1 MTVNTRMVKPG
12 LERAPGP
19 QTEGYV
25 ISEAARLCGLSVH
38 QIRTYLDMRLVYACS
53 TTQAG
58 FRLFDDGCLERLK
71 LICSCREAGLGLP
84 EISEFIQALD
94 RGDERQCRAVE
105 RQIQHTIAVK
115 RAALHRCTQVLT
127 KAARGIELSTLNR
140 P

>member
-1 MTVNTRMVKPG
+1 MTVNTRMVKPSSPESG
-12 LERAPGP
+12 LEPK
-19 QTEGYV
+19 TESYV
-25 ISEAARLCGLSVH
+25 ISEAARLCGLSVY

-84 EISEFIQALD
+84 EITDFIHALD
-94 RGDERQCRAVE
+94 SGDERQCRAGE

-127 KAARGIELSTLNR
+127 KAARGHD
-140 P
+140 

>member
-1 MTVNTRMVKPG
+1 MTVNTRMVKPSLESG
-12 LERAPGP
+12 LGP

-38 QIRTYLDMRLVYACS
+38 QVRTYLDMRLVYACG
-53 TTQAG
+53 TTQGG

-84 EISEFIQALD
+84 EITDFIHALD
-94 RGDERQCRAVE
+94 TGDEQQCRAAK
-105 RQIQHTIAVK
+105 RQMHYTIAVK

-127 KAARGIELSTLNR
+127 KAASRTGGSALIR

>member
-1 MTVNTRMVKPG
+1 MKVNTRMLKPG
-12 LERAPGP
+12 LESGSGQ

-38 QIRTYLDMRLVYACS
+38 QIRTYLDMRLLYACG
-53 TTQAG
+53 TTQGG

-84 EISEFIQALD
+84 EITDFIHALD
-94 RGDERQCRAVE
+94 NGDERQCRAVE
-105 RQIQHTIAVK
+105 RQMQNTIAVK

-127 KAARGIELSTLNR
+127 KAARGTELTV
-140 P
+140 